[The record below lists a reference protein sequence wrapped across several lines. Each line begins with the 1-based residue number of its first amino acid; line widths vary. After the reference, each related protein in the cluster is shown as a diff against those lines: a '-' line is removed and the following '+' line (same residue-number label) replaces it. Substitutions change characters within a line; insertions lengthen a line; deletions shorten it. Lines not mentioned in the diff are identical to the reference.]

1 MHILRTTILAL
12 ASTATLGAQTPA
24 QPSPSPTLA
33 RVKSANSLKCGVDFE
48 EAEYSTK
55 DAHGNHSR
63 FDLDLCKAIAVAVLG
78 PNAKFTAVPFRAE
91 DDAIKGLKSGDIDVL
106 ATASSNYMNSA
117 AEEIGLTRP
126 VFYDFQGLLVNK
138 TLGLHSAK
146 DFAGKKVCFIDGTE
160 LQNQV
165 DGYMKREGIKY
176 IPFPFQE
183 EGEMEAAL
191 ITGNCAAVTADVSQL
206 AYERIAFK
214 GAARNYE
221 ILPDVLGRDPLA
233 IAFRIDDPRW
243 GTLLGWIFS
252 ALVQAEESGV
262 TQSNVATI
270 SSSPATSPLASA
282 DPVVQRLLGIQ
293 HGYGQYL
300 GLDDAWA
307 VRTIE
312 AVGNYGELFD
322 RDLGSHS
329 VMHLDRGANNLSN
342 HGGLMEP
349 APIR

>member
-1 MHILRTTILAL
+1 MNIIRTALLAL
-12 ASTATLGAQTPA
+12 AFSLAANLASAQREVSA
-24 QPSPSPTLA
+24 TLA
-33 RVKSANSLKCGVDFE
+33 RVKTANSLKCGVDFE

-55 DAHGNHSR
+55 DAHGNHSA

-78 PNAKFTAVPFRAE
+78 PNAKFIAVPYRAE
-91 DDAIKGLKSGDIDVL
+91 DDALKGLAAGEIDVL
-106 ATASSNYMNSA
+106 ATASPNYMNTA
-117 AEEIGLTRP
+117 GAGVGFTRP
-126 VFYDFQGLLVNK
+126 IFYDYQGLLVNK
-138 TLGLHSAK
+138 TLGIHAAK
-146 DFAGKKVCFIDGTE
+146 DLAGKKVCFIDGTE

-191 ITGNCAAVTADVSQL
+191 ITRNCVAVTADVSQL

-214 GAARNYE
+214 GAARNFE
-221 ILPDVLGRDPLA
+221 ILPEVIAQDPLA
-233 IAFRIDDPRW
+233 IAFRVDDPKW
-243 GTLLGWIFS
+243 GTLLGWIAS
-252 ALVQAEESGV
+252 ALIQAEASGV
-262 TQSNVATI
+262 TQANAAAMV
-270 SSSPATSPLASA
+270 SSS
-282 DPVVQRLLGIQ
+282 DPVIQRLLGTQ

-322 RDLGSHS
+322 RDLGPGSI
-329 VMHLDRGANNLSN
+329 MRLQRGANNLWSR
-342 HGGLMEP
+342 GGLIDT
-349 APIR
+349 AQIR